1 MRALS
6 ITVLMLLAACGAKEP
21 AQPEKTYPMTATIVS
36 RDARGNVVTMDNKDV
51 PGVMEPMRMDYALRG
66 AKVDALPPNGTAVQ
80 CTLHHQGDVW
90 WVTDVKV
97 AH

>member
-1 MRALS
+1 MRRTAL
-6 ITVLMLLAACGAKEP
+6 IAALLLAACGAKEP
-21 AQPEKTYPMTATIVS
+21 AQPEKTYTMTATIVA

-66 AKVDALPPNGTAVQ
+66 AKVDALPPNGTEID

-90 WVTDVKV
+90 WISDVRPHK
-97 AH
+97 